1 MGSVTCRL
9 LWSPLFQTFIN
20 VNHTDIDREQKMRFW
35 FHRCKKKHWCY
46 HTYQENNYTFMRK
59 EINDSEVNNNYGDI
73 LSFFFFLLTVPFS
86 LISLAHLPSI
96 EKVAEKLEGK
106 TMILKERIFSQ
117 LFFPLVLFSFS
128 IFYND
133 NKTIFYSVIPRFP
146 SLTILLTLKW
156 NYSLLLVCQSKW
168 K

>member
-73 LSFFFFLLTVPFS
+73 LSFFFFSSNSSIQPHI
-86 LISLAHLPSI
+86 ISTFTFHRESGWEARRENHDF
-96 EKVAEKLEGK
+96 KGK
-106 TMILKERIFSQ
+106 DIQPVIFSISA
-117 LFFPLVLFSFS
+117 FFFLH
-128 IFYND
+128 
-133 NKTIFYSVIPRFP
+133 
-146 SLTILLTLKW
+146 LL
-156 NYSLLLVCQSKW
+156 
-168 K
+168 